1 MSDTSTQQE
10 YSNMITLL
18 LAWQI
23 ARYTGKSQAAAVK
36 KCARKLKA
44 QTKSKKFYESYKTI
58 GNARSDDDV
67 VRVAQNCFNECKRLG
82 YI

>member
-1 MSDTSTQQE
+1 MDNSTQQE
-10 YSNMITLL
+10 YNNMLTLL

-36 KCARKLKA
+36 KCARKLKN
-44 QTKSKKFYESYKTI
+44 QTKDARFYDTYNKIGRCESDFKVI
-58 GNARSDDDV
+58 E
-67 VRVAQNCFNECKRLG
+67 VAQNCFNECKRLG